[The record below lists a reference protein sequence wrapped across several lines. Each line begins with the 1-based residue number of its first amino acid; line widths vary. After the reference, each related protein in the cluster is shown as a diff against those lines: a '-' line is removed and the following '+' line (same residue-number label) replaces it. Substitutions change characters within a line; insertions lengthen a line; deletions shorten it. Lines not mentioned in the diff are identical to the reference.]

1 MGIMKRRLFGLTSGI
16 MLVFVV
22 VLLNSCATIDIN
34 IEPEYA
40 KMVSSSSG
48 NERVIDQIVIEGRVW
63 ENEGG
68 CPSRRFRLG
77 EKYQLSKIFDKPER
91 HKHEFL
97 MDKLLDGA
105 EALYPNDAIEIR
117 NASVEYKQIG
127 ARDAKLWNSDG
138 HYETH
143 RFDKCQDYYV
153 ADIVTAGPIPEPVTY
168 SVELSLAD
176 VSRADLYTRI
186 ANWLADE
193 KYVEDDTVAGV
204 RLETDLA
211 SGVDLERIKGDYIF
225 YLTSGQKNYVVTSNF
240 TIDVHDD
247 KAEMSF
253 KNTRLQWE
261 RGGNEEQ
268 IFLQSIANAA
278 QAELVSFSEKLKNS
292 VAR

>member
-1 MGIMKRRLFGLTSGI
+1 MKRRLFGLTSGI
-16 MLVFVV
+16 MLVFVA

-34 IEPEYA
+34 IGPKYA
-40 KMVSSSSG
+40 EMVSSSSG
-48 NERVIDQIVIEGRVW
+48 NERVIDQVVVEGRVW

-68 CPSRRFRLG
+68 CPSIRHRLG
-77 EKYQLSKIFDKPER
+77 QTYQVLESKEGPER
-91 HKHEFL
+91 HKHESL
-97 MDKLLDGA
+97 LDKLLGSA
-105 EALYPNDAIEIR
+105 KALYPNDTIKIR
-117 NASVEYKQIG
+117 SASVEYKQIG
-127 ARDAKLWNSDG
+127 VRDAKLWHSEG

-143 RFDKCQDYYV
+143 HFAKCQDYYV
-153 ADIVTAGPIPEPVTY
+153 ADIVTAEPIPEPVTY

-193 KYVEDDTVAGV
+193 NYVEDDTVAGV

-240 TIDVHDD
+240 TIDVHVD

-253 KNTRLQWE
+253 KNTRLQRE